1 MWCMDIFLSFFVRH
15 PFLTAAV
22 IAFFIGLLVV
32 GEALIWLPRIER
44 LVGRIFR
51 IRRTMYAEATRSA
64 WPALVNETP
73 ASWERAL
80 LWSGLHGRIPSVR
93 KIIFGFLA
101 LAMVLALALGPVGL
115 FFTAI
120 LLGLG
125 YVWIR
130 VRANKAKDLFAAQMP
145 DGIQSLVDTLR
156 AGYTLPQA
164 MVFLAREAMPPLQL
178 VFQALE
184 RAQSLEI
191 TFADALA
198 RTAAQMGVREWSV
211 VAETLSAQ
219 QRLGGNVIP
228 FLEETAK
235 SVRDRMSVE
244 QEVKSMTAAGRM
256 SGFLIAGLVPIVL
269 IVFSLLSPSYVSVL
283 FTTPL
288 GRTLLMICAGLEV
301 VGFFWIRKIITID
314 F

>member
-1 MWCMDIFLSFFVRH
+1 MIMEFIFSFFAHH
-15 PFLTAAV
+15 PFFGAA
-22 IAFFIGLLVV
+22 IAALFLGILVV
-32 GEALIWLPRIER
+32 AELLIVLPIM
-44 LVGRIFR
+44 GRV
-51 IRRTMYAEATRSA
+51 IRRAMPSLGRAQTEASHPV
-64 WPALVNETP
+64 WPALVYETRS
-73 ASWERAL
+73 SWERML
-80 LWSGLHGRIPSVR
+80 FWSGFHDKIPPAR
-93 KIIFGFLA
+93 KIIFGFFA
-101 LAMVLALALGPVGL
+101 LTIVLVFAIGSFGFIVTVVLVGL
-115 FFTAI
+115 AY
-120 LLGLG
+120 L
-125 YVWIR
+125 WIR
-130 VRANKAKDLFAAQMP
+130 MRAGKAQDLFSAQLP
-145 DGIQSLVDTLR
+145 DGLQSLVDTLR

-164 MVFLAREAMPPLQL
+164 IVFLSRETMPPMQL
-178 VFQALE
+178 VFRALE
-184 RAQSLEI
+184 RAQTLQI

-244 QEVKSMTAAGRM
+244 QEIKSMTAAGRM

-288 GRTLLMICAGLEV
+288 GRTLLMICAGLEL
-301 VGFFWIRKIITID
+301 VGFFWIRKIVSID
-314 F
+314 Y